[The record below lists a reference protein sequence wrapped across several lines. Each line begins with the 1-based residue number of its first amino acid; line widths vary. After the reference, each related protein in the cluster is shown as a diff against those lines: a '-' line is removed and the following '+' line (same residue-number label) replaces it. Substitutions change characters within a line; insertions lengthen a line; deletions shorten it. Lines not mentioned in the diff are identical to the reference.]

1 MRDWIKLLRPQHYVK
16 NGFVLLPLFFAGSI
30 TDTAALYPAMIAFAA
45 FCLVASAV
53 YIINDARDVELDRL
67 HPEKC
72 MRPLASGRI
81 PLSQAYIAVI
91 ILVALATGMTLYL
104 LSANAAM
111 LLAAYLIMN
120 IGYSFGLK
128 AIAIL
133 DISMVSMGFVL
144 RLLVGASA
152 AHIPLSHW
160 IITMTFLLSLF
171 LALAKRRDDV
181 QLFLTHGDKTRK
193 SVDGYSMEVVN
204 HGMSILAAVVIVAYL
219 MYCTSP
225 EVQAQWDAPWLY
237 ATGGWVVLGVMRY
250 LQITHI
256 EENSGNPTKVLLK
269 DRFVQFTVLAW
280 VASFGAIIYM

>member
-1 MRDWIKLLRPQHYVK
+1 MHDWIKLLRPKHYVK

-30 TDTAALYPAMIAFAA
+30 TDTSALVPALIAFAA
-45 FCLVASAV
+45 FSAIASAV

-81 PLSQAYIAVI
+81 PLVQAYIVLIALVAGGIGLALSTLSTDVAI
-91 ILVALATGMTLYL
+91 ILT
-104 LSANAAM
+104 
-111 LLAAYLIMN
+111 AYLILN

-133 DISMVSMGFVL
+133 DISMVSTGFVL
-144 RLLVGASA
+144 RLLAGSA
-152 AHIPLSHW
+152 AAQIPLSHW
-160 IITMTFLLSLF
+160 IITMTFLLALF

-204 HGMSILAAVVIVAYL
+204 HGMSILAAVVIMAYL
-219 MYCTSP
+219 MYCNSA
-225 EVQAQWDAPWLY
+225 EVLMQWNAPWLFT
-237 ATGGWVVLGVMRY
+237 TGGWVVLGVLRY

-256 EENSGNPTKVLLK
+256 EGSSGNPTRVLLK
-269 DRFVQFTVLAW
+269 DRFVQFTVLGW
-280 VASFGAIIYM
+280 IASFAAIIYL

>member
-1 MRDWIKLLRPQHYVK
+1 MRDWIKLLRPKHYVK

-30 TDTAALYPAMIAFAA
+30 TDPNALFHATVAFIA

-81 PLSQAYIAVI
+81 PLKQAYMAVGL
-91 ILVALATGMTLYL
+91 LVSLASVITLVF
-104 LSANAAM
+104 LSANAEI
-111 LLAAYLIMN
+111 LLAAYLAMN
-120 IGYSFGLK
+120 VAYSFGLK
-128 AIAIL
+128 SIAIL

-181 QLFLTHGDKTRK
+181 KLFLAHGDKTRK

-204 HGMSILAAVVIVAYL
+204 HGMSILAAVVIVSYL

-225 EVQAQWDAPWLY
+225 EVQDQWNAPWLY

-269 DRFVQFTVLAW
+269 DRFVQFTVFAW
-280 VASFGAIIYM
+280 LASFAAIIYW

>member
-1 MRDWIKLLRPQHYVK
+1 MHDWIKLLRPKHYVK

-30 TDTAALYPAMIAFAA
+30 TDPEALLPALIAFVA
-45 FCLVASAV
+45 FSAIASAV
-53 YIINDARDVELDRL
+53 YIINDARDVKLDRL

-72 MRPLASGRI
+72 MRPLAAERI
-81 PLSQAYIAVI
+81 SLTQAYAMLVC
-91 ILVALATGMTLYL
+91 LVAGAAALAISTLPL
-104 LSANAAM
+104 EVTLI
-111 LLAAYLIMN
+111 LAAYLLLN

-133 DISMVSMGFVL
+133 DISMVSTGFVL
-144 RLLVGASA
+144 RLLAGSA
-152 AHIPLSHW
+152 AAQIPLSHW
-160 IITMTFLLSLF
+160 IITMTFLLALF

-219 MYCTSP
+219 NYCNSA
-225 EVQAQWDAPWLY
+225 EVLAQWNAPWLFT
-237 ATGGWVVLGVMRY
+237 TGGWVVLGVLRY

-256 EENSGNPTKVLLK
+256 DGNSGNPTRVLLK
-269 DRFVQFTVLAW
+269 DRFVQFTVFGW
-280 VASFGAIIYM
+280 ITSFAAIIYL

>member
-1 MRDWIKLLRPQHYVK
+1 MHDWIKLLRPKHYVK

-30 TDTAALYPAMIAFAA
+30 TDTSALVPALIAFAA
-45 FCLVASAV
+45 FSAIASAV

-81 PLSQAYIAVI
+81 PLVQAYIVLIALVAGGIGLALSTLSTDVAI
-91 ILVALATGMTLYL
+91 ILT
-104 LSANAAM
+104 
-111 LLAAYLIMN
+111 AYLILN
-120 IGYSFGLK
+120 IGYSIGLK

-133 DISMVSMGFVL
+133 DISMVSTGFVL
-144 RLLVGASA
+144 RLLAGSA
-152 AHIPLSHW
+152 AAQIPLSHW
-160 IITMTFLLSLF
+160 IITMTFLLALF

-204 HGMSILAAVVIVAYL
+204 HGMSILAAVVIMAYL
-219 MYCTSP
+219 MYCNSA
-225 EVQAQWDAPWLY
+225 EVLAQWNAPWLFT
-237 ATGGWVVLGVMRY
+237 TGGWVVLGVLRY

-256 EENSGNPTKVLLK
+256 EGSSGNPTRVLLK
-269 DRFVQFTVLAW
+269 DRFVQFTVLGW
-280 VASFGAIIYM
+280 IASFAAIIYL